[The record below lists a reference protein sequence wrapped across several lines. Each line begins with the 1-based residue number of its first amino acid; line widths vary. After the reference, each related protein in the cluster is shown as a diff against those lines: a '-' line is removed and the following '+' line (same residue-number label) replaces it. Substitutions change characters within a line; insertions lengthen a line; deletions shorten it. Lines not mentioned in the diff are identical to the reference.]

1 MSKLSQARINAAL
14 AKAEPAIRRA
24 FEQAIAEHKA
34 SINMRTLAAALER
47 GDIQAALNIAQIS
60 PAMLYPLDQAIT
72 STYVAGG
79 QMVAA
84 SAPAFAVSFGFDGR
98 ATRAEQWARTNAA
111 GLVVDI
117 VQGQR
122 EALQG
127 LIGDRL
133 LEGSNP
139 RAVARQIRSVVGLDG
154 PRLQR
159 VESMRQALSSP
170 LGVGVLRLDAEG
182 KPVKAFWIGR
192 NGKLMSNYERRD
204 LRFDGIIRRAIQ
216 DGKPL
221 SQTDIDRFTAAY
233 ARNSLND
240 RANTIARTESL
251 NALRA
256 GRAEG
261 VQQAIE
267 QGAASGV
274 RKRWSTSGDERV
286 REDHVAMDGTEAD
299 LDEPFELPDG
309 SLMNEPGDTSL
320 GASADQVI
328 QCRCLAEYFVDWNR
342 A

>member
-1 MSKLSQARINAAL
+1 MSKLSQARIEAAL
-14 AKAEPAIRRA
+14 RRAEPAIRRA

-34 SINMRTLAAALER
+34 GINMRALADALER
-47 GDIQAALNIAQIS
+47 GDINAALNIAAIDR
-60 PAMLYPLDQAIT
+60 AMLYPLDQAIT
-72 STYVAGG
+72 STYVTGG

-98 ATRAEQWARTNAA
+98 ATRAEQWARANAA

-127 LIGDRL
+127 LIADRL

-139 RAVARQIRSVVGLDG
+139 RAVARQIRDVVGLS
-154 PRLQR
+154 PSQVRT
-159 VESMRQALSSP
+159 VENVRADLGALSANYFTRT
-170 LGVGVLRLDAEG
+170 LRD
-182 KPVKAFWIGR
+182 R
-192 NGKLMSNYERRD
+192 
-204 LRFDGIIRRAIQ
+204 RFDGIVRRAI
-216 DGKPL
+216 DNDRPL
-221 SQTDIDRFTAAY
+221 SQTDIDRITARY
-233 ARNSLND
+233 AE
-240 RANTIARTESL
+240 RALKHRSEVIARTESL

-286 REDHVAMDGTEAD
+286 REDHVAMDGVTAD

-309 SLMNEPGDTSL
+309 SLMMEPGDTSL
-320 GASADQVI
+320 GAAADQVI

-342 A
+342 D

>member
-1 MSKLSQARINAAL
+1 MSRLSQARIDAAL

-24 FEQAIAEHKA
+24 FLEAIAEHKA
-34 SINMRTLAAALER
+34 GINLRALAEALER
-47 GDIQAALNIAQIS
+47 GDIQAALNIAQINA
-60 PAMLYPLDQAIT
+60 AMLYPVDQAIT
-72 STYVAGG
+72 STYVVGG

-98 ATRAEQWARTNAA
+98 ATRAEAWARANAA

-127 LIGDRL
+127 LIGERL
-133 LEGSNP
+133 AAGSSP
-139 RAVARQIRSVVGLDG
+139 APLARQIRDVVGLDG

-159 VESMRQALSSP
+159 VENMRQALSSP

-192 NGKLMSNYERRD
+192 NGQLMSAYERRD
-204 LRFDGIIRRAIQ
+204 KRFDGIIRRAIQ
-216 DGKPL
+216 DGKLL
-221 SQTDIDRFTAAY
+221 SQTDIERFTAAY
-233 ARNSLND
+233 ARKSLDD
-240 RANTIARTESL
+240 RAKAIARTESL

-256 GRAEG
+256 GRDEG
-261 VQQAIE
+261 VKQAIE
-267 QGAASGV
+267 QGAADGV

-286 REDHVAMDGTEAD
+286 REDHVAMDGVEAD

-309 SLMNEPGDTSL
+309 SLMMHPGDSSL
-320 GASADQVI
+320 GADAGQVI
-328 QCRCLAEYFVDWNR
+328 NCRCLSEYFVDWSR